1 MSTVRQLLRAKEP
14 DVWTIGP
21 EASVYKALELMA
33 EKDVGAVLVLAQ
45 GRLVGIFSERDYARK
60 VVLRGKSSRETT
72 VGELMTQV
80 LFYVTPQQTVEEC
93 LALMTQ
99 KRVRHL
105 PVLEGTQLTG
115 VISIGDVGRA
125 IIAEQRTTI
134 HHLED
139 YITGGKVWT
148 NAQGV

>member
-1 MSTVRQLLRAKEP
+1 MSTVRELLRAKP
-14 DVWTIGP
+14 AGVWTIGP
-21 EASVYKALELMA
+21 EASVYEALELMA
-33 EKDVGAVLVLAQ
+33 EKDIGAVLVLEQ
-45 GRLVGIFSERDYARK
+45 GILVGIFSERDYARK
-60 VVLRGKSSRETT
+60 VVLKGKTSRETT

-105 PVLEGTQLTG
+105 PVLDGTHLIG
-115 VISIGDVGRA
+115 VISIGDAGKA

-139 YITGGKVWT
+139 YITGGGLAWKS
-148 NAQGV
+148 A

>member
-1 MSTVRQLLRAKEP
+1 MSTVRELLRAKP
-14 DVWTIGP
+14 AAIWTIGP
-21 EASVYKALELMA
+21 EASVYEALELMA
-33 EKDVGAVLVLAQ
+33 EKDIGAVLVLER
-45 GRLVGIFSERDYARK
+45 GTLIGIFSERDYARK
-60 VVLRGKSSRETT
+60 VVLRGRTSRETT

-105 PVLEGTQLTG
+105 PVLDGTQLIG
-115 VISIGDVGRA
+115 VVSIGDAGKA

-139 YITGGKVWT
+139 YITGGRVWKS
-148 NAQGV
+148 A

>member
-1 MSTVRQLLRAKEP
+1 MSTVRELLRAKPPE
-14 DVWTIGP
+14 VWTVDP
-21 EASVYKALELMA
+21 EASVYEALELMA
-33 EKDVGAVLVLAQ
+33 DKDIGAVLVLDQ
-45 GRLVGIFSERDYARK
+45 GMLVGIFSERDYARK
-60 VVLRGKSSRETT
+60 VVLRGKTSRETT
-72 VGELMTQV
+72 VGELMTRV

-105 PVLEGTQLTG
+105 PVLEGAKLTG
-115 VISIGDVGRA
+115 MISIGDVGKA

-139 YITGGKVWT
+139 YITGGGVWT
-148 NAQGV
+148 GA